1 MRGPM
6 SGSKKVRFSVVAL
19 LLLGS
24 VLAACGGGDDEGTVY
39 VTLTDSATT
48 QSVVSD
54 VTTFTAGEPYH
65 FVVKNDGQLAH
76 ELMIVQPIEPGTMDM
91 EQMDEMALYVIEKDD
106 LEPGAT
112 YEFDFV
118 FPSDSVGTDLEFACH
133 LAGHYEAGMHLPMT
147 VKA

>member
-1 MRGPM
+1 MRIPISASKRLLAGVVTLM
-6 SGSKKVRFSVVAL
+6 LMGSL
-19 LLLGS
+19 
-24 VLAACGGGDDEGTVY
+24 LAACGGGDDEGTVH

-48 QSVVSD
+48 QSVESD

-65 FVVKNDGQLAH
+65 FVVENKGQLAH
-76 ELMIVQPIEPGTMDM
+76 ELMIVQPIEAGTMDM

-106 LEPGAT
+106 LEPGTT

-133 LAGHYEAGMHLPMT
+133 LAGHYEAGMHLPIT